1 MKDECTPQQTLAA
14 ELLAIGH
21 TVGHVAAKV
30 GVRRETMHR
39 WMREAPFKAI
49 MDEAT
54 RARVA
59 AIRRQGLRKLPKITK
74 ALEAIVLDEVTVED
88 ELTGE
93 PVTRPR
99 AKDADR
105 IAAADRLL
113 KVHGLMRDS
122 VEVSGPNGGPIAI
135 TADDLA
141 SADEATLRAIA
152 AAANREPDAEPA

>member
-1 MKDECTPQQTLAA
+1 MHDDLTPAQNLAA
-14 ELLAIGH
+14 EMIGQ
-21 TVGHVAAKV
+21 GIGPREVARRV
-30 GVRRETMHR
+30 GVSRETVHR
-39 WMREAPFKAI
+39 WAREPEFQIAAMEASKAKI
-49 MDEAT
+49 
-54 RARVA
+54 A

-74 ALEAIVLDEVTVED
+74 ALEAIVLDEVTVRD
-88 ELTGE
+88 EETGE

-141 SADEATLRAIA
+141 GADEATLRAIA